1 MGKRAKIWTSVVV
14 LLGLATA
21 AVLAVGA
28 RKGGG
33 EGPRKDEKPALEF
46 AATDLTRLKTQ
57 PLDTELALPGSVQA
71 LNQATVRSKLSAEVR
86 RVLVREGET
95 VTAGQPV
102 AEFDTTQLRAQL
114 AERQATYESARAQL
128 ANTERVRQANAALVK
143 QNFISQNAFDSADSN
158 HQAQLATV
166 AAARAALEQ
175 TLIMMNDA
183 TVRSPI
189 AGVVAKRH
197 VQPGEKVGYDAP
209 LLAVV
214 DLSRLEVQAQAPVSD
229 VPLLARGQ
237 AAAIEIEGLPGRRFE
252 GTVERIN
259 PSTEPGTRM
268 VNLYVSLPNEG
279 SLLKAGMF
287 ARVYVQVAPEA
298 SVPTLP
304 LAALRGD
311 PGGHYVWL
319 IAEGKLARRP
329 VETGRRDERGQRV
342 EVRSGLAPT
351 DAVLASKFD
360 NLREGQAARAAGTEA
375 PKVASEPAAVRP
387 AAGAN

>member
-1 MGKRAKIWTSVVV
+1 MGKRAKIWAGVVV
-14 LLGLATA
+14 VLGLATA
-21 AVLAVGA
+21 AVLALGA
-28 RKGGG
+28 RKGGSDV
-33 EGPRKDEKPALEF
+33 PRKDEKPALEF
-46 AATDLTRLKTQ
+46 AATDVVALKTQ
-57 PLDTELALPGSVQA
+57 PLDAELVLPGSVQA

-95 VTAGQPV
+95 VSAGQTV

-114 AERQATYESARAQL
+114 AERQAAYESARAQL
-128 ANTERVRQANAALVK
+128 ANTDRLRQANAALVK
-143 QNFISQNAFDSADSN
+143 QNFISQNAFDSADST

-166 AAARAALEQ
+166 AAARASLEQ
-175 TLIMMNDA
+175 TQIMMSDA

-214 DLSRLEVQAQAPVSD
+214 DLGRLEVQAQAPVSD

-237 AAAIEIEGLPGRRFE
+237 AAEIEIEGLPGRRFK
-252 GTVERIN
+252 GQVERIN
-259 PSTEPGTRM
+259 PATEPGTRM

-287 ARVYVQVAPEA
+287 SRVYVQIAPEA
-298 SVPTLP
+298 AVPTLP

-311 PGGHYVWL
+311 PGGHYVWV
-319 IAEGKLARRP
+319 IAEGKLVRRP

-342 EVRSGLAPT
+342 EVRGGLAP
-351 DAVLASKFD
+351 AEVVLASKFD
-360 NLREGQAARAAGTEA
+360 NLREGQAARAAGAEA
-375 PKVASEPAAVRP
+375 PKVASEPAAARP
-387 AAGAN
+387 AAAAN

>member
-1 MGKRAKIWTSVVV
+1 MRKRAKIWTSVVV
-14 LLGLATA
+14 VLGLATA

-28 RKGGG
+28 RKGGD
-33 EGPRKDEKPALEF
+33 EGPRKPDKPALEF

-57 PLDTELALPGSVQA
+57 PLDAELALPGSVQA
-71 LNQATVRSKLSAEVR
+71 LNQATVRAKLSAEVR

-143 QNFISQNAFDSADSN
+143 QNFISQNAFDNADSN

-175 TLIMMNDA
+175 TQIMMNDA

-237 AAAIEIEGLPGRRFE
+237 AATIEVEGLPGRRFQ

-259 PSTEPGTRM
+259 PATEAGTRM

-287 ARVYVQVAPEA
+287 SRVYVQVAPEA
-298 SVPTLP
+298 PVPTLP

-311 PGGHYVWL
+311 PGGHYVWV
-319 IAEGKLARRP
+319 IAEGKLVRRP

-342 EVRSGLAPT
+342 EVRGGVAPG
-351 DAVLASKFD
+351 DAVLATKFD
-360 NLREGQAARAAGTEA
+360 NLREGQAANAAGTDA
-375 PKVASEPAAVRP
+375 PKVASEPAAARP
-387 AAGAN
+387 AAGTN

>member
-1 MGKRAKIWTSVVV
+1 MRKRAKIWTGVVV
-14 LLGLATA
+14 LLVLTTA
-21 AVLAVGA
+21 AVLAIGA

-33 EGPRKDEKPALEF
+33 EPSRKDEKPALEF
-46 AATDLTRLKTQ
+46 AAADLTRLRTQ
-57 PLDTELALPGSVQA
+57 PLDAELALPGSVQA
-71 LNQATVRSKLSAEVR
+71 INQATVRSKLSAEVR

-95 VTAGQPV
+95 VTVGQSV

-114 AERQATYESARAQL
+114 AERRATYESARAQL
-128 ANTERVRQANAALVK
+128 ANTERIRQANAALVK
-143 QNFISQNAFDSADSN
+143 QNFISQSAFDNADSN

-175 TLIMMNDA
+175 IQIMMNDA
-183 TVRSPI
+183 TVRAPI
-189 AGVVAKRH
+189 AGIVAKRY

-229 VPLLARGQ
+229 VPLLVRGQ
-237 AAAIEIEGLPGRRFE
+237 AAAIEIEGLPGRRFH
-252 GTVERIN
+252 GTLERIN

-268 VNLYVSLPNEG
+268 VNLYVSLPNEE

-298 SVPTLP
+298 AVPTLP

-319 IAEGKLARRP
+319 IAEGKIARRP
-329 VETGRRDERGQRV
+329 VETGRRDERSQRI
-342 EVRSGLAPT
+342 EVRGGLAPG
-351 DAVLASKFD
+351 DVVLATKFD
-360 NLREGQAARAAGTEA
+360 NLREGQAARVAGTGA
-375 PKVASEPAAVRP
+375 PKVASEPAAAQP
-387 AAGAN
+387 AAGTN